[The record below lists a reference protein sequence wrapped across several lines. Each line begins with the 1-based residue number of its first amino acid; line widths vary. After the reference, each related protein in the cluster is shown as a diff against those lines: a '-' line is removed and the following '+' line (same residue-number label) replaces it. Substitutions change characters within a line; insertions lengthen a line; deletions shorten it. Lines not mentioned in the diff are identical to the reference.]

1 MINNIIKSFIALL
14 VLFFFIIVFRYY
26 FSEKNVNLVKFKR
39 NNLDTKIIENKSNLP
54 VLLNDTKNVIEFNSG
69 FENTNQQNYKRSFWE
84 LFKWKKKQ
92 L

>member
-84 LFKWKKKQ
+84 LFK
-92 L
+92 